1 MQRAEPRQEEVTIK
15 NLIFN
20 FRYEIQ
26 KVTCRYYVTSRLLT
40 HSKLPLLQWSLSTSD
55 MNKTI
60 ILAPD
65 TLNFKPPELELM
77 LHHLSL
83 HSANVL

>member
-1 MQRAEPRQEEVTIK
+1 MSTGHSAEEALRGGEEQSHAAGRAKTGGGKIK

-26 KVTCRYYVTSRLLT
+26 KVTCRYYVTSRLLS
-40 HSKLPLLQWSLSTSD
+40 HSKPPLLQWSLSTSD

-65 TLNFKPPELELM
+65 TLNPL
-77 LHHLSL
+77 
-83 HSANVL
+83 N